1 MSPSM
6 AGYPLCNLRLLP
18 RLAADAVVATIILVG
33 HGAGPRCLASE
44 PQQTAGPPRTQLQG
58 EVDLAR
64 LVDLC
69 AQRLDLTVEY
79 DASVLKG
86 KVTLRLTES
95 LTDAELW
102 DLTNRVLGLRGF
114 TTVRLRGADGR
125 EMLSVVRLA
134 DAAGLAELADLDGG
148 AAAPSGFTAVVVP
161 VEHQPV
167 KETSEALKAVLSRTG
182 STVAPLGNSNL
193 LLIADLRPRVEQA
206 LELLKS
212 IDVPGAA
219 SVVERVELAH
229 LPATRLAA
237 ILTSI
242 TAARDLV
249 EGRTTQGRVV
259 AEPGDRAVVLIAPPS
274 EAEQWRSLIERFDQV
289 PPVETRTYS
298 PRYFGLDEVATLVEQ
313 VVRPTSAP
321 GDQWRLVRDEL
332 TGSIILTATAI
343 QHEEVRSL
351 VDRLNA
357 IPAEARRPLRT
368 FQVRNRPVGEVI
380 EVLERLL
387 ASGVLAEAAE
397 VPSLPN
403 GEPPVL
409 PSSDQPTAPRLVPG
423 SPQNPVSTPST
434 DTSST
439 RSQQAREGRDSATGE
454 ERQGLTLTADETTS
468 TIIAMGEPRLLDQV
482 RRLID
487 ELDVRQPQVMVEIL
501 IVSLTESQTLD
512 LGVELEKI
520 EVSGDVR
527 ISLSSLF
534 GLSTVTDG
542 VRSVG
547 NARGGSAL
555 VLSPG
560 DFSVV
565 VRALE
570 TINDGRSLNVPRVLV
585 NNNQE
590 ASLNSVLQQPFVS
603 INAFDTIATTSFG
616 GTQDAGTV
624 VTVKPQ
630 IAQGDHLIVDYSVT
644 LSSFVG
650 ESADPS
656 LPPPRQENRLQS
668 VATIPDGYVVAL
680 GGIEVTS
687 QSKGVSQVPGLA
699 SIPIVGELFKNRSR
713 TENRSRFYI
722 FIRPSVL
729 RRLDFEDLRYLSEA
743 PIDATGIDD
752 GWPKVEPRVIR

>member
-1 MSPSM
+1 M
-6 AGYPLCNLRLLP
+6 AGYPLRNLRPIP
-18 RLAADAVVATIILVG
+18 RLVAHATFGAVVLTAHCG
-33 HGAGPRCLASE
+33 RPCLASVHVQ
-44 PQQTAGPPRTQLQG
+44 PADPPRLQLQG
-58 EVDLAR
+58 EVDLPR

-102 DLTNRVLGLRGF
+102 ELTNRVLGLRGF
-114 TTVRLRGADGR
+114 TTVRLRGGDGR
-125 EMLSVVRLA
+125 EILSVVRLA
-134 DAAGLAELADLDGG
+134 DAAGLAEVEDVDARGD
-148 AAAPSGFTAVVVP
+148 AAAGFVAVVVR
-161 VEHQPV
+161 VEHQPI

-182 STVAPLGNSNL
+182 ATVTTLGNSNI

-206 LELLKS
+206 LQLLQTL
-212 IDVPGAA
+212 DTPGAA
-219 SVVERVELAH
+219 SVVERIELLH

-237 ILTSI
+237 MLTSI

-249 EGRTTQGRVV
+249 EGRTTRGRVV
-259 AEPGDRAVVLIAPPS
+259 AEPGDRAVVLIAPGGES
-274 EAEQWRSLIERFDQV
+274 DAWRSLIARFDQV

-298 PRYFGLDEVATLVEQ
+298 PRYFGLDEVATLIEQ
-313 VVRPTSAP
+313 VVRPAGGP
-321 GDQWRLVRDEL
+321 AGDQWRLVRDQL
-332 TGSIILTATAI
+332 TGSIILTATAL
-343 QHEEVRSL
+343 QHEEVQSL
-351 VDRLNA
+351 VERLNGL
-357 IPAEARRPLRT
+357 PAEARRPLRT
-368 FQVRNRPVGEVI
+368 FKVRNRPVSEVI
-380 EVLERLL
+380 GVLERLVS
-387 ASGVLAEAAE
+387 AGVLTEAAE
-397 VPSLPN
+397 S
-403 GEPPVL
+403 EAISSS
-409 PSSDQPTAPRLVPG
+409 PSSSGTTARTEAPRVVPG
-423 SPQNPVSTPST
+423 SPQSQATAPSPETSAQSPDPTRNPGSTPP
-434 DTSST
+434 D
-439 RSQQAREGRDSATGE
+439 RERPA
-454 ERQGLTLTADETTS
+454 LTLTADETTS
-468 TIIAMGEPRLLDQV
+468 TIIAMGEPRLLEQV
-482 RRLID
+482 ERLIR
-487 ELDVRQPQVMVEIL
+487 EMDVRQPQVMVEIL
-501 IVSLTESQTLD
+501 IVSLSESQTLD

-527 ISLSSLF
+527 ITLSSLF
-534 GLSTVTDG
+534 GLSSVTDG

-565 VRALE
+565 VRALQ
-570 TINDGRSLNVPRVLV
+570 TINDGRSLNVPKLLV
-585 NNNQE
+585 NNNQQ

-630 IAQGDHLIVDYSVT
+630 IAEGDHMIMEYSVT

-668 VATIPDGYVVAL
+668 TATIPDGYVVAL

-699 SIPIVGELFKNRSR
+699 GIPLVGELFKNRSR

-729 RRLDFEDLRYLSEA
+729 RRLDFEDLRYLTEA
-743 PIDATGIDD
+743 PLAAGRIDD
-752 GWPKVEPRVIR
+752 GWPVVEPRVIR

>member
-1 MSPSM
+1 MLGAVVLNGGGGRPCIASAHQQSTDP
-6 AGYPLCNLRLLP
+6 P
-18 RLAADAVVATIILVG
+18 RL
-33 HGAGPRCLASE
+33 
-44 PQQTAGPPRTQLQG
+44 QLQG

-86 KVTLRLTES
+86 KVTLRLTDS

-102 DLTNRVLGLRGF
+102 ELTNRVLGLRGF

-125 EMLSVVRLA
+125 EMLSVVRVG
-134 DAAGLAELADLDGG
+134 DAAGLAEVSDIAATTD
-148 AAAPSGFTAVVVP
+148 AAPGFVAVVVR

-167 KETSEALKAVLSRTG
+167 KETSETIKAVLSRSG

-206 LELLKS
+206 IELLKS
-212 IDVPGAA
+212 IDVAGPI
-219 SVVERVELAH
+219 SVVERIDLEH

-237 ILTSI
+237 MLTSI

-259 AEPGDRAVVLIAPPS
+259 AEPGERAVVLIAPPA
-274 EAEQWRSLIERFDQV
+274 EAEAWRSLVARFDQV

-298 PRYFGLDEVATLVEQ
+298 PRYFGLDEVATLIEQ
-313 VVRPTSAP
+313 VVRPAGGP
-321 GDQWRLVRDEL
+321 AGDQWRLVRDDL
-332 TGSIILTATAI
+332 TGSIILTATAL
-343 QHEEVRSL
+343 QHEEVESL
-351 VDRLNA
+351 IARLNA
-357 IPAEARRPLRT
+357 LPAEARRPLRT
-368 FQVRNRPVGEVI
+368 FKVRNRPVSEVI
-380 EVLERLL
+380 GVLERLMS
-387 ASGVLAEAAE
+387 AGVLTEAAE
-397 VPSLPN
+397 SEAISSNPSPA
-403 GEPPVL
+403 GATTRTE
-409 PSSDQPTAPRLVPG
+409 TPRVVPG
-423 SPQNPVSTPST
+423 SPQSHPSASSPDSSSRMPDQAPSPRRTPA
-434 DTSST
+434 DGD
-439 RSQQAREGRDSATGE
+439 RPA
-454 ERQGLTLTADETTS
+454 LTLTADETTS
-468 TIIAMGEPRLLDQV
+468 TIIAMGEPRLLEQV
-482 RRLID
+482 ERLIH
-487 ELDVRQPQVMVEIL
+487 EMDVRQPQVMVEIL
-501 IVSLTESQTLD
+501 IVSLSESQTLD

-527 ISLSSLF
+527 ITLSSLF

-542 VRSVG
+542 VQSVG

-630 IAQGDHLIVDYSVT
+630 IAEGDHMIMEYSVT

-687 QSKGVSQVPGLA
+687 QSKGVSQVPGLGG
-699 SIPIVGELFKNRSR
+699 IPVVGELFKNRSR

-743 PIDATGIDD
+743 PLEAGGIDD
-752 GWPKVEPRVIR
+752 GWPVVEPRVIR

>member
-1 MSPSM
+1 MSVPFSRLLASSVLVALTLVSPS
-6 AGYPLCNLRLLP
+6 
-18 RLAADAVVATIILVG
+18 VAP
-33 HGAGPRCLASE
+33 GAMQP
-44 PQQTAGPPRTQLQG
+44 PPRVQLQG

-95 LTDAELW
+95 LTDAALW
-102 DLTNRVLGLRGF
+102 ELTNRVLGLRGF

-125 EMLSVVRLA
+125 QMLSVVRLA
-134 DAAGLAELADLDGG
+134 DAAGLAEVSDIAAKAD
-148 AAAPSGFTAVVVP
+148 APAGFAAVVVR
-161 VEHQPV
+161 VEHQGI
-167 KETSEALKAVLSRTG
+167 KETSEAIKAVLSRSG

-206 LELLKS
+206 LELLKAL
-212 IDVPGAA
+212 DTPGAV

-237 ILTSI
+237 VLTSI
-242 TAARDLV
+242 AAARDLV
-249 EGRTTQGRVV
+249 EARTTRGRVI
-259 AEPGDRAVVLIAPPS
+259 AEAGDRAVVLIAPES
-274 EAEQWRSLIERFDQV
+274 EVGAWRSLIARFDRV
-289 PPVETRTYS
+289 PHVETRTYS
-298 PRYFGLDEVATLVEQ
+298 PRYFGLDEVAALIEQ
-313 VVRPTSAP
+313 VAKPAGG
-321 GDQWRLVRDEL
+321 GDQWRLIRDPL
-332 TGSIILTATAI
+332 TGSIILTATAL
-343 QHEEVRSL
+343 QHEEVQSL
-351 VDRLNA
+351 IDRLNA
-357 IPAEARRPLRT
+357 LPAESRRPLRT
-368 FQVRNRPVGEVI
+368 IQVRNRPVGEVI
-380 EVLERLL
+380 AVLERLMS
-387 ASGVLAEAAE
+387 SGVLADAAE
-397 VPSLPN
+397 SGPDSAPPAPSPL
-403 GEPPVL
+403 GDSQRTE
-409 PSSDQPTAPRLVPG
+409 APRLVPG
-423 SPQNPVSTPST
+423 SPQREPQAPPEVEASTPSQRSRPSSRAGTGTT
-434 DTSST
+434 D
-439 RSQQAREGRDSATGE
+439 RPA
-454 ERQGLTLTADETTS
+454 LTLTADESTS
-468 TIIAMGEPRLLDQV
+468 TIIAVGEPRLLEQV
-482 RRLID
+482 ERLIR
-487 ELDVRQPQVMVEIL
+487 EMDVRQPQVMVEIL
-501 IVSLTESQTLD
+501 IVSLSESQTLD
-512 LGVELEKI
+512 LGIELEKI

-527 ISLSSLF
+527 ITLSSLF

-565 VRALE
+565 LRALE
-570 TINDGRSLNVPRVLV
+570 TINDGRSLNVPRLLV
-585 NNNQE
+585 NNNQQ

-630 IAQGDHLIVDYSVT
+630 IAEGDHMIMEYSVT

-668 VATIPDGYVVAL
+668 VATVPDGYVVAL

-687 QSKGVSQVPGLA
+687 RSKGVSQVPGLGG
-699 SIPIVGELFKNRSR
+699 IPLVGELFKNRSR

-743 PIDATGIDD
+743 PLAAGGIDD
-752 GWPKVEPRVIR
+752 GWPVVEPRVIR

>member
-1 MSPSM
+1 MVLSRQLATWIWCVSVLSARPSPALSSQ
-6 AGYPLCNLRLLP
+6 APPSRL
-18 RLAADAVVATIILVG
+18 
-33 HGAGPRCLASE
+33 
-44 PQQTAGPPRTQLQG
+44 QLQG

-86 KVTLRLTES
+86 KVTLRLNES

-114 TTVRLRGADGR
+114 TTVRLRGNDGR

-134 DAAGLAELADLDGG
+134 DAAGLAEVAEIAGG
-148 AAAPSGFTAVVVP
+148 TAVPSGFTAVVVP
-161 VEHQPV
+161 VEHQPA
-167 KETSEALKAVLSRTG
+167 KEVGETLKAILSRTG
-182 STVAPLGNSNL
+182 SSIATLGNSNL
-193 LLIADLRPRVEQA
+193 LLIADLRPRIDQA

-212 IDVPGAA
+212 IDKPGAA
-219 SVVERVELAH
+219 SVVERVEVAH

-237 ILTSI
+237 MLTSI

-259 AEPGDRAVVLIAPPS
+259 AEPGDRAVVLIAPPN
-274 EAEQWRSLIERFDQV
+274 EVDQWRSLIERFDQV

-313 VVRPTSAP
+313 VVRPSSTS

-332 TGSIILTATAI
+332 TGSIILTATAL
-343 QHEEVRSL
+343 QHEEVQSL
-351 VDRLNA
+351 IDRLNA
-357 IPAEARRPLRT
+357 LPAESRRPLWT
-368 FQVRNRPVGEVI
+368 YQVRNRPVGEVI
-380 EVLERLL
+380 DVLERLL
-387 ASGVLAEAAE
+387 ASGVLAEAADAALMPA
-397 VPSLPN
+397 VPSK
-403 GEPPVL
+403 EAS
-409 PSSDQPTAPRLVPG
+409 SSDQAPPARLVPG
-423 SPQNPVSTPST
+423 SPPGESASPPSGGDAT
-434 DTSST
+434 LTQPSRLSGRISS
-439 RSQQAREGRDSATGE
+439 GE
-454 ERQGLTLTADETTS
+454 ERPALTLTADETTS

-542 VRSVG
+542 TRSVG

-630 IAQGDHLIVDYSVT
+630 IAQGDHMIVEYSVT
-644 LSSFVG
+644 LSSFIG

-680 GGIEVTS
+680 GGIEVTN

-699 SIPIVGELFKNRSR
+699 NIPIVGELFKNRSR

-743 PIDATGIDD
+743 PIEAGGIDD

>member
-1 MSPSM
+1 MLVFAS
-6 AGYPLCNLRLLP
+6 RLLANLVP
-18 RLAADAVVATIILVG
+18 ITLATAL
-33 HGAGPRCLASE
+33 
-44 PQQTAGPPRTQLQG
+44 PQFAPAALQPPARVQPQG
-58 EVDLAR
+58 EVDLVR

-86 KVTLRLTES
+86 RVTLRLTES
-95 LTDAELW
+95 LSDAELW
-102 DLTNRVLGLRGF
+102 ELTNRVLGLRGF

-125 EMLSVVRLA
+125 QMLSVVRLA
-134 DAAGLAELADLDGG
+134 DAAGLAEVAEFDEGG
-148 AAAPSGFTAVVVP
+148 AAPAGFSAVVVP
-161 VEHQPV
+161 VEHQGV
-167 KETSEALKAVLSRTG
+167 KETSEAIKAVLSRSG
-182 STVAPLGNSNL
+182 GTVATLGSSNL

-206 LELLKS
+206 LELLKAL
-212 IDVPGAA
+212 DTPGAP
-219 SVVERVELAH
+219 SVVERVELKH

-237 ILTSI
+237 VLTSI

-249 EGRTTQGRVV
+249 DARTTRGRVI
-259 AEPGDRAVVLIAPPS
+259 AEPGDRAVVLIAPES
-274 EAEQWRSLIERFDQV
+274 EVDLWRSLIARFDQV

-298 PRYFGLDEVATLVEQ
+298 PRYFGLDEVAALIEQ
-313 VVRPTSAP
+313 VVRPMGGAA
-321 GDQWRLVRDEL
+321 DQWRLVRDQL
-332 TGSIILTATAI
+332 TGSIILTATAL
-343 QHEEVRSL
+343 QHEEVQSL
-351 VDRLNA
+351 IDRLNA
-357 IPAEARRPLRT
+357 LPAESRRSLRT

-380 EVLERLL
+380 GVLERLM

-397 VPSLPN
+397 SA
-403 GEPPVL
+403 E
-409 PSSDQPTAPRLVPG
+409 SSGLGDRPASTSPDTSQPPRLVPG
-423 SPQNPVSTPST
+423 SPQGDSDPPPSGQP
-434 DTSST
+434 SARPSAERPLG
-439 RSQQAREGRDSATGE
+439 RSAIGADRPA
-454 ERQGLTLTADETTS
+454 LTLTADESTS
-468 TIIAMGEPRLLDQV
+468 TIIAMGEPRLLEQV
-482 RRLID
+482 ERLIR
-487 ELDVRQPQVMVEIL
+487 EMDVRQPQVMVEIL
-501 IVSLTESQTLD
+501 IVSLSESQTLD
-512 LGVELEKI
+512 LGIELEKI

-527 ISLSSLF
+527 ITLSSLF
-534 GLSTVTDG
+534 GLSSVTDG

-555 VLSPG
+555 VLRPG

-565 VRALE
+565 LRALQ
-570 TINDGRSLNVPRVLV
+570 TINDGRSLNVPKLLV
-585 NNNQE
+585 NNNQQ

-630 IAQGDHLIVDYSVT
+630 IAEGDHMIMEYSVT

-699 SIPIVGELFKNRSR
+699 GIPLVGELFKNRSR

-743 PIDATGIDD
+743 PLAAGGVDD
-752 GWPKVEPRVIR
+752 GWPVVEPRVIR

>member
-1 MSPSM
+1 MSVPM
-6 AGYPLCNLRLLP
+6 RRVLG
-18 RLAADAVVATIILVG
+18 ILVFMAITTARPALVF
-33 HGAGPRCLASE
+33 GAG
-44 PQQTAGPPRTQLQG
+44 QPPSRVQLQG

-95 LTDAELW
+95 LTDGELW
-102 DLTNRVLGLRGF
+102 ELTNRVLGLRGF

-125 EMLSVVRLA
+125 KMLSVVRLA
-134 DAAGLAELADLDGG
+134 DAAGLAEVSDI
-148 AAAPSGFTAVVVP
+148 AAKTDTPSGFVAVVVR
-161 VEHQPV
+161 VEHQPI
-167 KETSEALKAVLSRTG
+167 KETSEAIKTVLSRSG
-182 STVAPLGNSNL
+182 STVATLGNSNL

-206 LELLKS
+206 LELLKAL
-212 IDVPGAA
+212 DTPGAV

-237 ILTSI
+237 VLTSI
-242 TAARDLV
+242 AAARDLV
-249 EGRTTQGRVV
+249 EARTTRGRVI
-259 AEPGDRAVVLIAPPS
+259 AEPGDRAVVLIAPES
-274 EAEQWRSLIERFDQV
+274 EVDGWRSLIARFDRV

-298 PRYFGLDEVATLVEQ
+298 PRYFGLDEVAALIEQ
-313 VVRPTSAP
+313 VAKPAGGG
-321 GDQWRLVRDEL
+321 GDQWRLIRDPL
-332 TGSIILTATAI
+332 TGSIILTATAL
-343 QHEEVRSL
+343 QHEEVQSL

-357 IPAEARRPLRT
+357 LPAEARRPLRT

-380 EVLERLL
+380 AVLERLMS
-387 ASGVLAEAAE
+387 SGVLAEAAE
-397 VPSLPN
+397 SGPDSVP
-403 GEPPVL
+403 
-409 PSSDQPTAPRLVPG
+409 PTLSPRGDSQRTEAPRLVPG
-423 SPQNPVSTPST
+423 SPQREPQAPPEDESSTPSQRTQSINPARTGTT
-434 DTSST
+434 D
-439 RSQQAREGRDSATGE
+439 RPA
-454 ERQGLTLTADETTS
+454 LTLTADETTS
-468 TIIAMGEPRLLDQV
+468 TIIAIGEPRLLEQV
-482 RRLID
+482 ERLIR
-487 ELDVRQPQVMVEIL
+487 EMDVRQPQVMVEIL
-501 IVSLTESQTLD
+501 IVSLSESQTLD

-527 ISLSSLF
+527 ITLSSLF
-534 GLSTVTDG
+534 GLSSVTDA

-565 VRALE
+565 LRALQ
-570 TINDGRSLNVPRVLV
+570 TINDGRSLNVPKLLV
-585 NNNQE
+585 NNNQQ

-630 IAQGDHLIVDYSVT
+630 IAEGDHMIMEYSVT

-650 ESADPS
+650 ESTDPS

-687 QSKGVSQVPGLA
+687 QSKGVSQVPGLGG
-699 SIPIVGELFKNRSR
+699 IPLVGELFRNRSR

-743 PIDATGIDD
+743 PLAAGGVDD
-752 GWPKVEPRVIR
+752 GWPVVEPRVIR

>member
-1 MSPSM
+1 MRIGRRITVVAVCIVALLAVAASAAPSSCQ
-6 AGYPLCNLRLLP
+6 PPP
-18 RLAADAVVATIILVG
+18 RL
-33 HGAGPRCLASE
+33 
-44 PQQTAGPPRTQLQG
+44 QLQG

-102 DLTNRVLGLRGF
+102 ELTNRVLGLRGF

-134 DAAGLAELADLDGG
+134 DAAGLAEVSDI
-148 AAAPSGFTAVVVP
+148 AAKTDTPSGFVAVVVR

-167 KETSEALKAVLSRTG
+167 KETSEAIKAVLSRSG
-182 STVAPLGNSNL
+182 STVATLGNSNL

-206 LELLKS
+206 LELLKAL
-212 IDVPGAA
+212 DTPGAS
-219 SVVERVELAH
+219 SVVERVELKH

-237 ILTSI
+237 VLTSI

-249 EGRTTQGRVV
+249 EARTTRGRVI
-259 AEPGDRAVVLIAPPS
+259 AEPGDRAVVLIAPS
-274 EAEQWRSLIERFDQV
+274 DEAEAWRALIARFDQV

-298 PRYFGLDEVATLVEQ
+298 PRYFGLDEVAALIEQ
-313 VVRPTSAP
+313 VAKPTSGG
-321 GDQWRLVRDEL
+321 GDQWRLVRDQL
-332 TGSIILTATAI
+332 TGSLILTATAI
-343 QHEEVRSL
+343 QHEEVQSL
-351 VDRLNA
+351 IDRLNA
-357 IPAEARRPLRT
+357 LPAEARRPLRT

-380 EVLERLL
+380 AVLERLMS
-387 ASGVLAEAAE
+387 SGVLTEAAE
-397 VPSLPN
+397 S
-403 GEPPVL
+403 GTDSAPPI
-409 PSSDQPTAPRLVPG
+409 SSPLGDSQRTEAPRLVPG
-423 SPQNPVSTPST
+423 SPQREPQVPSEGESSTPAQPSRPSSRAGTGTT
-434 DTSST
+434 D
-439 RSQQAREGRDSATGE
+439 RPA
-454 ERQGLTLTADETTS
+454 LTLTADETTS

-482 RRLID
+482 ERLIR
-487 ELDVRQPQVMVEIL
+487 EMDVRQPQVMVEIL
-501 IVSLTESQTLD
+501 IVSLSESQTLD

-527 ISLSSLF
+527 ITLSSLF
-534 GLSTVTDG
+534 GLSSVTDG

-565 VRALE
+565 VRALQ
-570 TINDGRSLNVPRVLV
+570 TINDGRSLNVPKLLV
-585 NNNQE
+585 NNNQQ

-630 IAQGDHLIVDYSVT
+630 IAEGDHMIMEYSVT

-650 ESADPS
+650 ESTDPS
-656 LPPPRQENRLQS
+656 LPPPRQENRLES

-680 GGIEVTS
+680 GGIEVSS
-687 QSKGVSQVPGLA
+687 QSKGVSQVPGLGG
-699 SIPIVGELFKNRSR
+699 IPLVGELFRNRSR

-743 PIDATGIDD
+743 PLAAGGIDD
-752 GWPKVEPRVIR
+752 GWPVVEPRVIR